1 MTNKIQSADAS
12 FYYHE
17 NSIAD
22 FARMDSSTMYGNL
35 ADVMKNATVLNLP
48 TKIIDTVVILSPA
61 EDSRTVM
68 NNPGAN
74 QRRTSG
80 GDVKRR

>member
-17 NSIAD
+17 NAIAD

-35 ADVMKNATVLNLP
+35 ADAMKNATVLNLP
-48 TKIIDTVVILSPA
+48 TKIIDSVVILSPA
-61 EDSRTVM
+61 EDSRAVLNSPVT
-68 NNPGAN
+68 NKKLDPIN
-74 QRRTSG
+74 
-80 GDVKRR
+80 K